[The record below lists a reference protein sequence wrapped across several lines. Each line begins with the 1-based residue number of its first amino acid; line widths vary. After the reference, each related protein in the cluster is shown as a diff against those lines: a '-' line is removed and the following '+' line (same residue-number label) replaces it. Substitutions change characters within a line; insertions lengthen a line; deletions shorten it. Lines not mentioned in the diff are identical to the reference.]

1 MHTIEKREII
11 LVIIPFTQFRSRVRR
26 KLHFRESNFTNFPGG
41 ACPPDPP
48 RSSCLRHSTFAPAA
62 RTVHVRQ
69 LNHCI
74 RYFQMVPKTLAVCKM
89 VSQTSWY
96 RYSYTVDFVYLTLT
110 SKSIRFSLFGWSGS
124 YQKSK
129 GNVKVTKP
137 ETKACERYSRGML
150 TRDASVRHGSDADF
164 FVSRT

>member
-1 MHTIEKREII
+1 MHTIERKEII
-11 LVIIPFTQFRSRVRR
+11 PAIIPVTQFQSRERW
-26 KLHFRESNFTNFPGG
+26 KLNFRESSFTNFPTGG
-41 ACPPDPP
+41 GMPPNPP
-48 RSSCLRHSTFAPAA
+48 RSSCVRSSTFAPAT

-74 RYFQMVPKTLAVCKM
+74 RYFQMLPKTLAVCKM

-96 RYSYTVDFVYLTLT
+96 RCSYTVEFVYLTLT

-129 GNVKVTKP
+129 GNVKVTK
-137 ETKACERYSRGML
+137 
-150 TRDASVRHGSDADF
+150 H
-164 FVSRT
+164 